1 MMDVGR
7 HPRIKLLAY
16 SEVEEVTGYI
26 GNFHVKVRRKAR
38 YVDEEKCTSCGECV
52 SVCPEIVHDEHQMGM
67 ATRKAIY
74 IPFAQSV
81 PASYLI
87 NMDECLGT
95 NPIACGKCLEA
106 CDKRCIDFDDKDT
119 FVELDVGVVVVATG
133 MEGYD
138 PTILD
143 EYNYTKFENV
153 ITSWE
158 FEVLTGPGYVTK
170 GELIRATDR
179 KMPKSVAFIQC
190 VGSRSMKRGKSYCS
204 NICCMNTV
212 KDTLFL
218 RDHHPEMEC
227 KVFYM
232 DMRCFGKAYEDL
244 YTRSKALGVK
254 YIRGIPGGIEE
265 DPDTKNLTLTVENT
279 TTGKIEKH
287 EVEMVVLSVGVVPTA
302 KTADVQRALTLST
315 SPDGF
320 LMEAHYQLNPIDS
333 PTGGVFLAGCCE
345 SPKDIKASVIQASGA
360 AGRAERLLATGKV
373 KVPAITCRIDQEI
386 CTLCGLCAKVCP
398 YGAIHVDKKAKS
410 IMVVEAACKGC
421 GTCGAECRF
430 GAITMR
436 HFRDEQITSMID
448 AMLAENHEEKV
459 VTFACNWCSYGGADL
474 AGLSRMQY
482 PPNARLIRVMCSGRV
497 SSEFILHAFKK
508 GAPVVF
514 VTGCHFADCHYIS
527 ANRWCVKRVDTLWDK
542 LEKLGIRPERLQ
554 LEWCSA
560 AEASRWQEIMT
571 VAEKMRSEVTKEEIE
586 ETMRILTAE
595 DEKKKAKEAAKA
607 AKAAKA
613 KAQKAEE

>member
-26 GNFHVKVRRKAR
+26 GNFHVKVRHKAR
-38 YVDEEKCTSCGECV
+38 YVDEDKCTACGECV
-52 SVCPEIVHDEHQMGM
+52 SVCPEICPDEHQMGM

-74 IPFAQSV
+74 IPFPQSV
-81 PASYLI
+81 PSSYVI
-87 NMDECLGT
+87 NMEDCLGT
-95 NPIACGKCLEA
+95 NPIACGKCAEA
-106 CDKRCIDFDDKDT
+106 CDKKCIDFDDKDK
-119 FVELDVGVVVVATG
+119 FEEFDAGVVVVATG
-133 MEGYD
+133 MAGYD
-138 PTILD
+138 PTIMD
-143 EYNYTKFENV
+143 EYHYTKFENV

-158 FEVLTGPGYVTK
+158 YEILTGPGYVTK
-170 GELIRATDR
+170 GELVRPTDR
-179 KMPKSVAFIQC
+179 KMPKNIAFIQC
-190 VGSRSMKRGKSYCS
+190 VGSRSCKRGESYCS

-218 RDHHPEMEC
+218 KDHHPEMDC
-227 KVFYM
+227 QVFYM
-232 DMRCFGKAYEDL
+232 DMRCFSKAYEEL
-244 YTRSKALGVK
+244 YVRSKKLGVK
-254 YIRGIPGGIEE
+254 YIRGIPGDIEE
-265 DPDTKNLTLTVENT
+265 TPETKNLILTVENT
-279 TTGKIEKH
+279 TTGKIEKR
-287 EVEMVVLSVGVVPTA
+287 EFEMVVLSVGVKPTPE
-302 KTADVQRALTLST
+302 TADIQRLLTLSKT
-315 SPDGF
+315 PDGF
-320 LMEAHYQLNPIDS
+320 LAEAHYQLNPIDS

-360 AGRAERLLATGKV
+360 AGRAERLLSQGKV
-373 KVPAITCRIDQEI
+373 KVPAITCKIDKEI

-398 YGAIHVDKKAKS
+398 YGAIHVDKKAKT
-410 IMVVEAACKGC
+410 IEVVEAACKGC

-436 HFRDEQITSMID
+436 HFKNEQVLSMID
-448 AMLAENHEEKV
+448 AMLADNPEEKI

-514 VTGCHFADCHYIS
+514 VTGCHFADCHYIN
-527 ANRWCVKRVDTLWDK
+527 ANRWCVKRIDSLWDK

-571 VAEKMRSEVTKEEIE
+571 VAERMREQVTKEEIE
-586 ETMRILTAE
+586 ETIRILTE
-595 DEKKKAKEAAKA
+595 EEEKQKKKKS
-607 AKAAKA
+607 AKA
-613 KAQKAEE
+613 KK